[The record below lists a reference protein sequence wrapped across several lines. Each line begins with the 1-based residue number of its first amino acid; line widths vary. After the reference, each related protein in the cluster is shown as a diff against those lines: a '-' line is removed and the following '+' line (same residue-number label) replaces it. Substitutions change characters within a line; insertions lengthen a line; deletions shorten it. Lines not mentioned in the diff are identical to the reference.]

1 MPNIQNKNRSN
12 NIRIQN
18 AGVTLAHNKVLK
30 QVSSI
35 INFITMM
42 RYYTFASK
50 MHVA

>member
-12 NIRIQN
+12 NTRIQN

-35 INFITMM
+35 INYYYDITYLHLKCM
-42 RYYTFASK
+42 
-50 MHVA
+50 